1 MMKKGLIYKVLGL
14 AAAVLVLAGCVIV
27 INQATPEEKEL
38 MAIQQTIG
46 NQITDVGQKVT
57 SDQYSQ
63 AQKEDFISQAN
74 DTISQAL
81 QRIQELNIPAK
92 TKQFADQTKKYL
104 ASAQDIFLKMKEF
117 VTTINLDDLQ
127 LMGEEKLQEVKK
139 TFTQYVIQL
148 DKLATQINSVRK
160 QIEALASSK

>member
-1 MMKKGLIYKVLGL
+1 MKKWLIYKVIGL
-14 AAAVLVLAGCVIV
+14 TTAVLLLAGCVIV

-38 MAIQQTIG
+38 MAIQTTIG
-46 NQITDVGQKVT
+46 QQISDVGQKVT
-57 SDQYSQ
+57 SDQYSP
-63 AQKEDFISQAN
+63 AQKEGFISQAN

-92 TKQFADQTKKYL
+92 TKQFAEQTKKYL

-117 VTTINLDDLQ
+117 VTTVNLNDLQ

-148 DKLATQINSVRK
+148 NKLSQQINSARK
-160 QIEALASSK
+160 QIEELAAAK